1 MRTPDPDASGLLPAL
16 GSSDPPGSDV
26 PSPALSELTLPI
38 LTGPLASSSAAT
50 LPTLG
55 PDALGGEEVDHPI
68 EPEVLLGL
76 EIFRGVD
83 ARDLEEQVDR
93 FTVRRLRYDEFLLA
107 RGVANHI
114 MYVVLS
120 GRLSVH
126 LDNPQREPVAHLT
139 AGQVVG
145 ESSVIDRSA
154 ASAWVR
160 ACEETFVIGMGE
172 DVFWALVHASHD
184 FAINLLMLFSHRIR
198 ATNSM
203 VADGARKRR
212 ELERRA
218 YVDALTGCY
227 NRRWLDERLPRLA
240 QRFTR
245 RGAPLSLLVLDVDHF
260 KRFNDDF
267 GHQAG
272 DCVLISIGQ
281 TLVDAF
287 RPTDMPVRQGGE
299 EYVVLLPDTPLDGA
313 CVAAERFRGRM
324 AAATVSGPDGRPLPR
339 VTVSIGVAELR
350 PDETPAALIARADAA
365 LYRAKH
371 GGRNRVERG

>member
-1 MRTPDPDASGLLPAL
+1 MRAPDPDESGLLSAL
-16 GSSDPPGSDV
+16 GPADLPGAPI
-26 PSPALSELTLPI
+26 PSPAQSELSLP
-38 LTGPLASSSAAT
+38 LLVGTPANGSSFA
-50 LPTLG
+50 LPTMD
-55 PDALGGEEVDHPI
+55 PEALGGEVVD
-68 EPEVLLGL
+68 EPLDPEELLGI
-76 EIFRGVD
+76 EVFRGVK
-83 ARDLEEQVDR
+83 ARDLEEQLDA
-93 FTVRRLRYDEFLLA
+93 FTVRRLRPDDFLLA
-107 RGVANHI
+107 RGVANQT

-126 LDNPQREPVAHLT
+126 LDNPRREAVAHLA

-145 ESSVIDRSA
+145 EASVVDGSA

-160 ACEETFVIGMGE
+160 ACEETLVLGMGE
-172 DVFWALVHASHD
+172 EAFWALVHASHD

-198 ATNSM
+198 ATNTM
-203 VADGARKRR
+203 VTEGARKRR
-212 ELERRA
+212 ELERQA

-227 NRRWLDERLPRLA
+227 NRRWLDERLPRLT
-240 QRFTR
+240 QRFVR

-272 DCVLISIGQ
+272 DCVLVSIGRG
-281 TLVDAF
+281 LVDTF

-299 EYVVLLPDTPLDGA
+299 EYVVLLPDTPLEGA
-313 CVAAERFRGRM
+313 CVAAERFRLRM
-324 AAATVSGPDGRPLPR
+324 AGTTVAGPDGRALPR

-350 PDETPAALIARADAA
+350 PDEVPATLIARADEA
-365 LYRAKH
+365 LYRAKR